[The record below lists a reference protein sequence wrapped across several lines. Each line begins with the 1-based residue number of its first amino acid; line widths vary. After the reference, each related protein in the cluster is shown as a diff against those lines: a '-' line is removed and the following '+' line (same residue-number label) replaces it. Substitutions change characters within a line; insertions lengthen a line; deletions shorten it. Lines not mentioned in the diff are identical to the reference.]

1 MYNNNVG
8 VLLFG
13 GYDMK
18 TLLVCDEVSINNHV
32 GEEYDEI
39 LEVIQVPTTE
49 NIKFWA
55 DKIRDVINSLW
66 KSDGNAKDQKVVVT
80 LDSSAPY
87 KAVLINLKIKM
98 GEENNIFID
107 VVDSDGVVLE

>member
-1 MYNNNVG
+1 
-8 VLLFG
+8 
-13 GYDMK
+13 MK
-18 TLLVCDEVSINNHV
+18 SLLVCDERSINNHV

-55 DKIRDVINSLW
+55 DKIRSVLAGLW
-66 KSDGNAKDQKVVVT
+66 NLDKPEDKRVVVT

-87 KAVLINLKIKM
+87 KAVLINLRIKM
-98 GEENNIFID
+98 GEE
-107 VVDSDGVVLE
+107 DGIKIKLLDANGNVFE

>member
-1 MYNNNVG
+1 
-8 VLLFG
+8 
-13 GYDMK
+13 MK
-18 TLLVCDEVSINNHV
+18 SLLVCDERSINNHV

-55 DKIRDVINSLW
+55 DEIRSALVGLW
-66 KSDGNAKDQKVVVT
+66 NLDKLEDKRVVVT

-87 KAVLINLKIKM
+87 KAVLINLRIKM
-98 GEENNIFID
+98 GEE
-107 VVDSDGVVLE
+107 DGIKIKLLDANGNVFE